1 MTKNPPTD
9 TTTGGK
15 RPQPRDDT
23 GHDVQ
28 KHPRRMGNLAEG
40 VSCTPMSSPNQ
51 GTLATLPDIGID
63 HDEDVVRGVPPRGTG
78 GSLLIEQRR

>member
-1 MTKNPPTD
+1 
-9 TTTGGK
+9 
-15 RPQPRDDT
+15 
-23 GHDVQ
+23 
-28 KHPRRMGNLAEG
+28 MGNLAEG